1 MKMILDKVYLAD
13 ESDKKERSLFM
24 GFPENTVGLAVA
36 RKIIIQAQAE
46 KLISFLI
53 EMKSNRFLRVAQIS
67 ATIALLAMLGGFGT
81 VISDLFGG
89 VGLLVNACV
98 YGLFFAFTA
107 WYLTTKRKKRTAGGI
122 AALIAVFMVPFA
134 ACGIEQLFGVWPDNL
149 EMFQG
154 YNFWLY
160 GSWLMIELS
169 TVGVGFIV
177 LAFVRFSFVII
188 PVLLALWHFTMDIS
202 AVITQQP
209 HTNFESARIGSVV
222 YGILLLCVS
231 IYLDRRTKED
241 FSFWGYLFGL
251 TALFVGLS
259 SIEISSLSYIIIF
272 ISISL
277 FSLIIAPFLERRIF
291 LFFGA
296 AALFASI
303 SYFLN
308 GLFEDTVV
316 LFFCIV
322 ALASVFISI
331 IMLYVRN
338 EYLMYKGYEK
348 KLPAFIRKLKPH
360 QRRYGYLARK

>member
-1 MKMILDKVYLAD
+1 
-13 ESDKKERSLFM
+13 M

-36 RKIIIQAQAE
+36 RKIIVQAQAE
-46 KLISFLI
+46 KLISFLV

-67 ATIALLAMLGGFGT
+67 ATIALLALLGGFGT
-81 VISDLFGG
+81 AISDLFGG
-89 VGLLVNACV
+89 VGLLVNACA

-134 ACGIEQLFGVWPDNL
+134 VCGIEQLLGVWPDDL
-149 EMFQG
+149 DMFQG

-160 GSWLMIELS
+160 GIWLMIELS

-188 PVLLALWHFTMDIS
+188 PILLALWHFAMDLS

-209 HTNFESARIGSVV
+209 HTNFDSARIGSVV
-222 YGILLLCVS
+222 YGILLLCIS

-259 SIEISSLSYIIIF
+259 SMEISSLSYVVVF
-272 ISISL
+272 MSISVFL
-277 FSLIIAPFLERRIF
+277 LTLTPFLERRIF
-291 LFFGA
+291 LFFGTS
-296 AALFASI
+296 ALFASI
-303 SYFLN
+303 SYLLN
-308 GLFEDTVV
+308 GMFEDTIV
-316 LFFCIV
+316 LFFCV
-322 ALASVFISI
+322 MALASVFISI
-331 IMLYVRN
+331 VMLYLRN
-338 EYLMYKGYEK
+338 EHRINKGYEK
-348 KLPAFIRKLKPH
+348 KLPVFIRKLKPH
-360 QRRYGYLARK
+360 QRRYGYLVLK